1 MVISECRIKYTSS
14 AINKFK
20 METFIIFWYCMKQL
34 IYSNVSALERIKY
47 INTYSNGIVNFNTIW
62 TGMAGKDS
70 DTSVLEG

>member
-1 MVISECRIKYTSS
+1 
-14 AINKFK
+14 
-20 METFIIFWYCMKQL
+20 MKQL